1 MTSQLDL
8 GSSIPAARTAV
19 GQRTATS
26 RVVHLVGSLPKD
38 LAPDQRTRMQWVL
51 DRSGGARL
59 SAVPCDDDPSW
70 IIEYL
75 RSRAQVPAFEVV
87 RDGEC
92 ADYADIPVYR
102 VRQGH
107 RLTIEDV
114 SLGRPEEVYRAVT
127 TWRELGGPAA
137 LPPVQA
143 SVPSP
148 LDLAMFTLGDPPRV
162 LRHFPVFERMIATEV
177 AEIAH
182 RHGPGEVVLQLESP
196 VVLYLLHRAP
206 RPARSAIAHLLAHQ
220 LARVIVSAPRSA
232 RWTLHLC
239 YGDLG
244 HVSLF
249 GPEDLGPA
257 VLVANALAAHLRT
270 YGRRMPTV
278 HIPMAHGDQPPLVDA
293 AAYAPLHGLA
303 RGIGVIAGCVDER
316 QPELSAKAL
325 SFAETALG
333 QRVVGVAAAC
343 GHGRRTPTEAAFNI
357 ELARLLAGS

>member
-8 GSSIPAARTAV
+8 GSSVPAPRTAID
-19 GQRTATS
+19 QETATS
-26 RVVHLVGSLPKD
+26 RLVHLVGSLPGD
-38 LAPDQRTRMQWVL
+38 LDPDQRARMQWVL

-59 SAVPCDDDPSW
+59 SAVPCDGDPSW
-70 IIEYL
+70 IVDFL
-75 RSRAQVPAFEVV
+75 CSRAQVPAFEVV
-87 RDGEC
+87 RDGAC
-92 ADYADIPVYR
+92 ADYADMPVYR

-107 RLTIEDV
+107 RLTVEDV
-114 SLGRPEEVYRAVT
+114 SLGRPEEVYRAVAA
-127 TWRELGGPAA
+127 WRELGGPAA

-148 LDLAMFTLGDPPRV
+148 LDLAIFTLGDPARI
-162 LRHFPVFERMIATEV
+162 LRYFPVFERMISTEV

-182 RHGPGEVVLQLESP
+182 RHGPDEVVLQLESP
-196 VVLYLLHRAP
+196 AALYLLHRAP
-206 RPARSAIAHLLAHQ
+206 RPARTAIAHLLAHQ

-249 GPEDLGPA
+249 RPVDFGPA
-257 VLVANALAAHLRT
+257 VLAANALAAHLRT

-278 HIPMAHGDQPPLVDA
+278 HIPMAHGDQPPLVDP
-293 AAYAPLHGLA
+293 AAYAPLRELA
-303 RGIGVIAGCVDER
+303 RGIDVIAGCVDER

-325 SFAETALG
+325 SLAETALG

-343 GHGRRTPTEAAFNI
+343 GHGRRTPTEAALNI
-357 ELARLLAGS
+357 ELARHLAGS